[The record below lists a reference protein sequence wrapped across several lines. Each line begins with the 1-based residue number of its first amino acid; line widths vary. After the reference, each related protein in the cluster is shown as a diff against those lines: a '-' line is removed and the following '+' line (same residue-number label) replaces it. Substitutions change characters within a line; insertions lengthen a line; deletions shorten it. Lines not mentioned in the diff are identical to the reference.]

1 MIDLHHHI
9 VYGLDDG
16 PKDIQTTTQ
25 MLKAAVEQGVRTIVA
40 TPHIAPGIEHFPMDV
55 YHRRLLEVQALCES
69 LGLDLRV
76 LAGAEIRYTH
86 QTAAYLAEGSI
97 PTLGGS
103 NKVLVEFTGKT
114 HFHEIE
120 DAVQTVLRTGAVPV
134 IAHIERYPR
143 FIAQLRRVEKL
154 KEDYD
159 VYYQVNN
166 ETILKPRL
174 HRTVRRL
181 LQQGMID
188 FVGSDTHDLDKRR
201 CNMKAAYERLEAI
214 AGRETADRLT
224 GRGMTAEQYLGSVNE
239 QAIDGVVKVFR
250 LKSQLRDKSRNMR

>member
-16 PKDIQTTTQ
+16 PKDIETTTK
-25 MLKAAVEQGVRTIVA
+25 MLKAAAEQGVRTIVA

-55 YHRRLLEVQALCES
+55 YLRRLREVQTLCET
-69 LGLDLRV
+69 LGLDLRI

-86 QTAAYLAEGSI
+86 QTAAYLAAGSI

-103 NKVLVEFTGKT
+103 KKVLVEFTGKT
-114 HFHEIE
+114 RFQEIE
-120 DAVQTVLRTGAVPV
+120 DAVQTVLRNGAVPV

-143 FIAQLRRVEKL
+143 FISQLKHVEKL

-188 FVGSDTHDLDKRR
+188 YVGSDTHDLDKRR
-201 CNMKAAYERLEAI
+201 CNSKAAYEKLEAI

-224 GRGMTAEQYLGSVNE
+224 GRGMTPEQYLGPVSE
-239 QAIDGVVKVFR
+239 QAIENVVKVYR
-250 LKSQLRDKSRNMR
+250 LKTQLKDSSRNMR

>member
-16 PKDIQTTTQ
+16 PRDIQTTTK
-25 MLKAAVEQGVRTIVA
+25 MLKAAAEQGVRTIIA

-55 YHRRLLEVQALCES
+55 YLKRLLEVQSLCES
-69 LGLDLRV
+69 LGLDLRI

-97 PTLGGS
+97 PTLAGS
-103 NKVLVEFTGKT
+103 KKVLVEFTGKT
-114 HFHEIE
+114 RFQEIE
-120 DAVQTVLRTGAVPV
+120 DAVQTVLRTGAVP
-134 IAHIERYPR
+134 ILAHIERYPR
-143 FIAQLRRVEKL
+143 FISQLKRVEKL

-174 HRTVRRL
+174 HRTIRRL

-188 FVGSDTHDLDKRR
+188 YVGSDTHDLDKRR
-201 CNMKAAYERLEAI
+201 CNTKAAYEKLVSI
-214 AGRETADRLT
+214 AGQEYADKLT

-239 QAIDGVVKVFR
+239 QAIDNVVKVFR
-250 LKSQLRDKSRNMR
+250 LKSQLKDRSRNMR